1 MSKYIVLNQL
11 IDREI
16 INQIMKM
23 DDNAEIIIDSIN
35 LGLNHKHTAD
45 YICISNF
52 FNEFDIH
59 ENEIHDVIR
68 FEHIE
73 DVILGT
79 ILSEYKYVILDISDD
94 ELDELVSMCDYSRIE
109 TFQSLIHTLDN
120 LRGEAEEAT
129 DYDIEDALETVMDA
143 IDNNLD
149 DIRQEF
155 ENMRSEMINDVKV
168 SWSSHIYRF
177 S

>member
-1 MSKYIVLNQL
+1 M
-11 IDREI
+11 
-16 INQIMKM
+16 
-23 DDNAEIIIDSIN
+23 
-35 LGLNHKHTAD
+35 
-45 YICISNF
+45 
-52 FNEFDIH
+52 
-59 ENEIHDVIR
+59 
-68 FEHIE
+68 
-73 DVILGT
+73 
-79 ILSEYKYVILDISDD
+79 SDD

-168 SWSSHIYRF
+168 SWLSYIYNF